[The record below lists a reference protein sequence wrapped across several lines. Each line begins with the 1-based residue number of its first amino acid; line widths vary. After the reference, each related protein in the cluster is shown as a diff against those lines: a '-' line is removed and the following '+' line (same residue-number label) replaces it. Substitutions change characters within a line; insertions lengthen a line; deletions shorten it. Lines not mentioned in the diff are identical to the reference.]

1 MPNINNREELIA
13 ANKSAADALMSVAHT
28 GFATAERL
36 VALNFETIREML
48 DDGAQNARTLLATKT
63 PLETASLHGALAN
76 TVADRAVAYSRSVFE
91 IAGIAANEFGG
102 LFQSQ
107 CAELNKAVLEVGQN
121 AAKSSPF
128 GSDLA
133 QAAMKQATQLSDSYL
148 AAVSAVLRAGGGIK
162 EKR

>member
-1 MPNINNREELIA
+1 MSNNDSREQLA
-13 ANKSAADALMSVAHT
+13 AASKSTVDTLMSAAHT
-28 GFATAERL
+28 GFATTERL
-36 VALNFETIREML
+36 VALNFETIREVL
-48 DDGAQNARTLLATKT
+48 DDGTQNARALLATKT
-63 PLETASLHGALAN
+63 PQETASLYGALAN
-76 TVADRAVAYSRSVFE
+76 TAVDRAVAYSRSVFE
-91 IAGIAANEFGG
+91 IAGAAANELGG

-133 QAAMKQATQLSDSYL
+133 QAAVRQATQLSDSYL
-148 AAVSAVLRAGGGIK
+148 TAVSTVLKAVGGIK